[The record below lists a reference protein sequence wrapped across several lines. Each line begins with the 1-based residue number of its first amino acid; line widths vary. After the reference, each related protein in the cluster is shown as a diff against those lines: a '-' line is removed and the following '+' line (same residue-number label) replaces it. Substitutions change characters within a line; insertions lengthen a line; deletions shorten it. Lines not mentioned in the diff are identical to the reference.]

1 MKCCGFLPFSGL
13 LVASKNSDMK
23 KYSVGIF
30 LFDDVEV
37 LDFAGP
43 FEVFSVTSQLNN
55 YEPFSVFTI
64 SETGEEINA
73 VNGLNILPDFSF
85 EDHPDIDILIIPGG
99 DGTRELINKQVVID
113 WVNEISHGS
122 EITMSVCSGARI
134 LAKAGLLDGHNSITH
149 HEVIKDVKNITSE
162 TNILEGKRFV
172 DEGKIMTSGGI
183 TAGIDLSLHVV
194 EKLFGKSMARETVI
208 YMEYGDWRK
217 LL

>member
-1 MKCCGFLPFSGL
+1 
-13 LVASKNSDMK
+13 MK

-30 LFDDVEV
+30 LFDEVEV

-55 YEPFSVFTI
+55 FEPFSVFTI

-73 VNGLNILPDFSF
+73 VNGLNVLPDFSF

-99 DGTRELINKQVVID
+99 DGTRELINRQSVIN
-113 WVNEISHGS
+113 WVNEISQGN

-134 LAKAGLLDGHNSITH
+134 LAKAGLLDGHNSTTH
-149 HEVIKDVKNITSE
+149 HDVIKDVTNITSE

-172 DEGKIMTSGGI
+172 DEGKIMTSAGI

-194 EKLFGKSMARETVI
+194 EKLFGKNMADETVI